1 MYFLEIAEIPVKPKG
16 RVKPLSRSYSS
27 PKGAYMLDRWTDDL
41 EFKYAKQRAAE
52 ARRKRE
58 LEIQRTVEGLQEE
71 KFQSLDHGYSS
82 SNPLSPR
89 IKGLISE
96 LKGDVKGSYRMRVRH
111 FYGKNVPAELKVDV
125 ARAMILSESES
136 GLFDEISANLTED
149 VLKDFTD
156 WDSVLFSI
164 STRGGYFTWDQL
176 TNDPLSDYFR
186 PGREFYSDEE
196 DPTRRDHA
204 ILELKLK
211 TGSVKLLLK
220 IAPDG
225 KGLSWRLRGGSKLKA
240 THKKLVADL
249 NEVLADYRNRLDWVR
264 EYQEAPFLPGYIPS
278 DVERV
283 GESIK
288 HFYTQQVPELNF
300 LKSGVY
306 LDDQFTVMEDGRSRI
321 YPVRCLS
328 CQRTV
333 ALECLS
339 DLRGE
344 GKWSGSGVKDGLH
357 ISTIVPKPARVILR
371 ELHRASGCEDSE
383 ALSVRTGKLVDLI
396 G

>member
-1 MYFLEIAEIPVKPKG
+1 
-16 RVKPLSRSYSS
+16 
-27 PKGAYMLDRWTDDL
+27 
-41 EFKYAKQRAAE
+41 
-52 ARRKRE
+52 
-58 LEIQRTVEGLQEE
+58 
-71 KFQSLDHGYSS
+71 
-82 SNPLSPR
+82 
-89 IKGLISE
+89 
-96 LKGDVKGSYRMRVRH
+96 
-111 FYGKNVPAELKVDV
+111 V

-156 WDSVLFSI
+156 WDSVLLSI

-186 PGREFYSDEE
+186 PGWEFYSNEE
-196 DPTRRDHA
+196 DPIRRDHA
-204 ILELKLK
+204 ILDLKLK
-211 TGSVKLLLK
+211 SGSVKLLLK

-240 THKKLVADL
+240 AHKKLLADL
-249 NEVLADYRNRLDWVR
+249 NDVLADYRNRLNWVR
-264 EYQEAPFLPGYIPS
+264 EYRKAPFLPGYTVS

-283 GESIK
+283 GESVK
-288 HFYTQQVPELNF
+288 HFYTQRTPELNF

-328 CQRTV
+328 CQRAV

-344 GKWSGSGVKDGLH
+344 GKWSGSGVRDGLH
-357 ISTIVPKPARVILR
+357 ISEIIPKPARLILR
-371 ELHRASGCEDSE
+371 ALHSASGCEDSD
-383 ALSVRTGKLVDLI
+383 AVSVRTGKLASLKS
-396 G
+396 

>member
-1 MYFLEIAEIPVKPKG
+1 MYFLEIAEIPRKPKG
-16 RVKPLSRSYSS
+16 RVKPFSRSYLSS
-27 PKGAYMLDRWTDDL
+27 KDAYLVDRWTDDL
-41 EFKYAKQRAAE
+41 ERKYAKQRAAE
-52 ARRKRE
+52 DHRKRE
-58 LEIQRTVEGLQEE
+58 LERRRVAEELQEKE
-71 KFQSLDHGYSS
+71 FQSLDHGYSS

-111 FYGKNVPAELKVDV
+111 FHGKNVPAELRVDV

-156 WDSVLFSI
+156 WDSVLLSI
-164 STRGGYFTWDQL
+164 STRGGYFTWEQL

-186 PGREFYSDEE
+186 PGQEFYSDEE
-196 DPTRRDHA
+196 DPIRRDHA
-204 ILELKLK
+204 ILDLKLK
-211 TGSVKLLLK
+211 GGSVKLLLK

-225 KGLSWRLRGGSKLKA
+225 KGLSWKLRGGSKLKA
-240 THKKLVADL
+240 AHKKLLADL
-249 NEVLADYRNRLDWVR
+249 NDVLADYRNRLDWVR
-264 EYQEAPFLPGYIPS
+264 EYQEAPFLPGYTAS
-278 DVERV
+278 DAERV

-288 HFYTQQVPELNF
+288 HFYTQAPELNF

-306 LDDQFTVMEDGRSRI
+306 LDDQFTAMEDGRSRI

-328 CQRTV
+328 CSRTV

-357 ISTIVPKPARVILR
+357 ISEIVPKPARLILR

-383 ALSVRTGKLVDLI
+383 AVSVRTGGLVELVR
-396 G
+396 